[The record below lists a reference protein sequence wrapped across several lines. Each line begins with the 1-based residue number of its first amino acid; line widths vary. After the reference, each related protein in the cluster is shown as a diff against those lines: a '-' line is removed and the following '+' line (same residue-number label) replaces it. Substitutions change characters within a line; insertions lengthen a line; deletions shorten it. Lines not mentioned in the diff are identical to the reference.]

1 MIAFATI
8 AFAGLAF
15 GVVLFLMASGLSV
28 TMGLMGFANLA
39 HATFAMFGGYLAV
52 TLMNAHGWP
61 FLATLPVAFVATAA
75 AATVLERLI
84 FRRLYRSSQLE
95 QVMLTIGLV
104 FMATAAATYIF
115 GSDPQAI
122 SVPAWLTG
130 DLVVGGAEINRYRL
144 FLVVVGALLIVALIL
159 GIERTTFGAK
169 LRAAVDDRR
178 ATASCGINVDRL
190 FMTAFFLGSGLAGLG
205 GALSIPIL
213 GLDPNFGL
221 TFLASILIV
230 VTLGGLGSL
239 RGTLAAAL
247 VLGIADAVGKY
258 YIPWAGAFIIY
269 ALTVALLLLRPKGL
283 LAAR

>member
-39 HATFAMFGGYLAV
+39 HAAFAMFGAYLVV

-61 FLATLPVAFVATAA
+61 FFATLPVAFVATALV
-75 AATVLERLI
+75 ATVFERVL

-104 FMATAAATYIF
+104 FMATAGAVFFF
-115 GSDPQAI
+115 GGDPQAVN
-122 SVPAWLTG
+122 VPAWLSG
-130 DLVVGGAEINRYRL
+130 DLQAGGAEINRYRL
-144 FLVVVGALLIVALIL
+144 FLVIFGALLIVALIL
-159 GIERTTFGAK
+159 GIEHTTFGAK

-205 GALSIPIL
+205 GALSIPIV

-258 YIPWAGAFIIY
+258 YVPWAGAFIIY
-269 ALTVALLLLRPKGL
+269 AVTVALLLWRPQGL
-283 LAAR
+283 LATR